1 MKIRYIFTVLTLVV
15 AMLVPLAGDAEQPVR
30 KLPAA
35 HADAA
40 SHFADKG
47 SLMHGALANVRINSP
62 FADLDKEPA
71 KSVGH
76 ELEDLVAEMTD
87 FAASFLG
94 TRYRLGASGPGRFD
108 CSGFT
113 SYVFKKF
120 GFAINRDSR
129 SQYTQGEKVADG
141 DLRPG
146 DLMFFSSRSSGKGR
160 VGHVGMV
167 VDVYPD
173 GTCKFIHASTKHGV
187 VYQKFPDGAYYSR
200 HYIGAKRLIGTM

>member
-1 MKIRYIFTVLTLVV
+1 MKIRHIFYALVLAVSVT
-15 AMLVPLAGDAEQPVR
+15 MPLAGQAELPVR
-30 KLPAA
+30 KLPEA

-40 SHFADKG
+40 LHFADKG
-47 SLMHGALANVRINSP
+47 SLMYGALANVRINSP
-62 FADLDKEPA
+62 FADLGKASA
-71 KSVGH
+71 KSAGH
-76 ELEDLVAEMTD
+76 EFEDLVAEMTD

-129 SQYTQGEKVADG
+129 SQFTQGEKVAEG

-173 GTCKFIHASTKHGV
+173 GSCKFIHASTKQGV
-187 VYQKFPDGAYYSR
+187 VYQNFPDGAYYSR
-200 HYIGAKRLIGTM
+200 HYIGAKRIVGVL